1 VTAPNLAQMKKR
13 IQRFLQWVLGFPRYL
28 FVFSLFKIRTL
39 RWDRKEGDFLHFLS
53 LLKPTDVV
61 LDIGANVGI
70 MTAKLAKRC
79 PQGKVHAFEPIPE
92 NFSALERIMLYFRF
106 KNVELHGYALGETPG
121 EIQMVMPEVKHVKM
135 QGLSHVVHDSITEY
149 NEGQMY
155 SVPIRTLDEL
165 AEHLGPVRAIKIDAE
180 NFEYFV
186 FRGGEE
192 LLRQHKPMIY
202 CELWDNEH
210 RMRCFDFLCQEIGY
224 KIQVLVDGQLVDFD
238 PAQHD
243 NQNFFFV

>member
-1 VTAPNLAQMKKR
+1 
-13 IQRFLQWVLGFPRYL
+13 
-28 FVFSLFKIRTL
+28 
-39 RWDRKEGDFLHFLS
+39 
-53 LLKPTDVV
+53 
-61 LDIGANVGI
+61 
-70 MTAKLAKRC
+70 
-79 PQGKVHAFEPIPE
+79 
-92 NFSALERIMLYFRF
+92 
-106 KNVELHGYALGETPG
+106 
-121 EIQMVMPEVKHVKM
+121 
-135 QGLSHVVHDSITEY
+135 
-149 NEGQMY
+149 MY